1 MSRGRRYSNE
11 PKLNIKK
18 VIAVIMALAII
29 VLFIVAITKL
39 LKSDKKIITANT
51 YFSVYTNNKWGVIDN
66 NANIV
71 IEPTYDEMII
81 IPDNKKDVF
90 ICTENVDYTNNTY
103 NTKVLNSK
111 NKQILDQYGK
121 VEPIE
126 NYDEYKNLWYEKNLL
141 KFQKDE
147 KYGLIDLN
155 GKILLDAIY
164 DDIYSLKGTKD
175 VVITVQDKKLGL
187 VNSEGTIVIPNK
199 YTQIKSLGEDTNL
212 YIVQDENGKYGIY
225 NKTENKYQDI
235 KQIENKEW
243 FCVKENDKY
252 KIINQNEETTV
263 DLEFDDV
270 KQIKNNV
277 IVYTKNK
284 KYGAY
289 NIETKKEIDCK
300 YNELKYTCENNFIAK
315 SGNSYGIIDIEN
327 NVKLKL
333 EYANIQYY
341 EKAQIYEVEEKNNTS
356 SEESIL
362 NKDLKEIAK
371 GIVNEV
377 NSDKSYIKLWT
388 EEGYKYY
395 SLSGEEKAS
404 KEILTNN
411 NIFLKKENGKYGFVD
426 KDGKTVTDCIYD
438 DAKEQN
444 EYGYA
449 AVKKNGKW
457 GAINSNGDIVCEIN
471 YNLDEN
477 LLIDF
482 IGKYHLAK
490 DINLLA
496 YTDNQ

>member
-18 VIAVIMALAII
+18 VIAVIMILAII

-187 VNSEGTIVIPNK
+187 ANSEGIIVIPNK

-289 NIETKKEIDCK
+289 NIETKKKIDCQ

>member
-103 NTKVLNSK
+103 NTKVLDSK
-111 NKQILDQYGK
+111 NKQILEQYNK
-121 VEPIE
+121 IQPVE
-126 NYDEYKNLWYEKNLL
+126 NYDEYNNLWYEKNLL
-141 KFQKDE
+141 KFEKDG

-155 GKILLDAIY
+155 GKVLLEAIY

-187 VNSEGTIVIPNK
+187 ANSEGIIVIPNK

-289 NIETKKEIDCK
+289 NIETKKKIDCK

-327 NVKLKL
+327 DVKLKL

>member
-1 MSRGRRYSNE
+1 MSRGKRYSNE

-18 VIAVIMALAII
+18 VIAVILAIAII
-29 VLFIVAITKL
+29 VLFIIAITKL
-39 LKSDKKIITANT
+39 LNSDSKTISAKT

-66 NANIV
+66 NANII

-103 NTKVLNSK
+103 NTKVLDSK
-111 NKQILDQYGK
+111 NKQILEQYNK
-121 VEPIE
+121 IQPVE
-126 NYDEYKNLWYEKNLL
+126 NYDEYNNLWYEKNLL
-141 KFQKDE
+141 KFEKDG

-155 GKILLDAIY
+155 GKVLLEAIY

-187 VNSEGTIVIPNK
+187 ANSEGIIVIPNK

-289 NIETKKEIDCK
+289 NIETKKKIDCK

-327 NVKLKL
+327 DVKLKL

>member
-18 VIAVIMALAII
+18 VIAVIMTLAII

-126 NYDEYKNLWYEKNLL
+126 NYDEYKNFWYEKNLL

-187 VNSEGTIVIPNK
+187 ANSEGIIVIPNK

-235 KQIENKEW
+235 KQIGNKEW

-252 KIINQNEETTV
+252 KIISQNEETTV

-289 NIETKKEIDCK
+289 NIETKKKIDCK

-327 NVKLKL
+327 NAKLKL
-333 EYANIQYY
+333 EYANIQNY

-371 GIVNEV
+371 GIVNEL

-411 NIFLKKENGKYGFVD
+411 NIFLKKEKGKSGFVD

>member
-187 VNSEGTIVIPNK
+187 ANSEGIIVIPNK

-289 NIETKKEIDCK
+289 NIETKNKIDCK
-300 YNELKYTCENNFIAK
+300 YNELKYTC
-315 SGNSYGIIDIEN
+315 
-327 NVKLKL
+327 
-333 EYANIQYY
+333 
-341 EKAQIYEVEEKNNTS
+341 
-356 SEESIL
+356 
-362 NKDLKEIAK
+362 
-371 GIVNEV
+371 
-377 NSDKSYIKLWT
+377 
-388 EEGYKYY
+388 
-395 SLSGEEKAS
+395 
-404 KEILTNN
+404 
-411 NIFLKKENGKYGFVD
+411 
-426 KDGKTVTDCIYD
+426 
-438 DAKEQN
+438 
-444 EYGYA
+444 
-449 AVKKNGKW
+449 
-457 GAINSNGDIVCEIN
+457 
-471 YNLDEN
+471 
-477 LLIDF
+477 
-482 IGKYHLAK
+482 
-490 DINLLA
+490 
-496 YTDNQ
+496 